1 MTRRSPLAPL
11 CIHPGLAMILLIPA
25 ALAIS
30 AQAQEPLPQGI
41 SQPNF
46 EPSST
51 DTLMERTDLGNVAQ
65 AARMQYGAGMREL
78 SKAEKLRAKA
88 ASLTDP
94 ISRSKTEE
102 KAQNSLE
109 NADKAF
115 REALSYDE
123 DFIPAYAGLGT
134 ALRLQ
139 NKAEEALQVHA
150 MALRR
155 SPEDLENFKG
165 WTESLLALNMLG
177 NVTGAYTDYAE
188 SNPTRAEVLMT
199 AIENWLADKKT
210 DPGELD
216 PADVQRLADWVALQ
230 KQG

>member
-1 MTRRSPLAPL
+1 VT
-11 CIHPGLAMILLIPA
+11 LLIPA
-25 ALAIS
+25 AIAIPT
-30 AQAQEPLPQGI
+30 QAQEPLPQGI

-51 DTLMERTDLGNVAQ
+51 DTLMDRTDLGNVVQ
-65 AARMQYGAGMREL
+65 AARMQYSTGVREL
-78 SKAEKLRAKA
+78 GKAEKLREKA

-94 ISRSKTEE
+94 KSRSKTEE
-102 KAQNSLE
+102 KAQNALE

-115 REALSYDE
+115 REALSSDDDLIE
-123 DFIPAYAGLGT
+123 AYAGLGT

-155 SPEDLENFKG
+155 SPEDLENFVG
-165 WTESLLALNMLG
+165 WAESLLALNMLG
-177 NVTGAYTDYAE
+177 NVTGAYTDYAQ
-188 SNPTRAEVLMT
+188 SNTTRAEILMT
-199 AIENWLADKKT
+199 AIENWLADRRT

-216 PADVQRLADWVALQ
+216 PADVERLADWVALQ